1 MKLIYGFGSG
11 LALLTVLMLGGCET
25 MNNPSNSSVY
35 GTSDN
40 RSDYGTSDSR
50 SYGTPDYR
58 SPDYRESDYRESDY
72 GNRNQTIY
80 SGYGVV
86 QSIELVRQ
94 ENSTSAGG
102 GVGIGTIAGAVVG
115 GVVGNQVGSGSG
127 NTAATIIG
135 AAGGAYVGHQL
146 ENRQQ
151 TQTADAY
158 SVRVRMENGSTQT
171 LLLSNNPDLRV
182 GDRVR
187 ISNGV
192 IERY

>member
-1 MKLIYGFGSG
+1 MKLMYGIGSG
-11 LALLTVLMLGGCET
+11 LALLTVLMLGGCEA
-25 MNNPSNSSVY
+25 MNSPSNSSVY

-40 RSDYGTSDSR
+40 RSDYDTS
-50 SYGTPDYR
+50 DYR
-58 SPDYRESDYRESDY
+58 SPDYRESEY

-94 ENSTSAGG
+94 ESSGNGG
-102 GVGIGTIAGAVVG
+102 DGVGIGTIAGAVVG

-171 LLLSNNPDLRV
+171 LLLNNNPNLRA